1 MPKRPTPVSNWAMRR
16 LFLSLVLAA
25 TVGCTPTVN
34 LVESVSVAD
43 VRTGWYDV
51 GIQAGGQ
58 NKLVP
63 SISLTLKNRSAQSV
77 ARVQLNAIFHRV
89 GEADGWGEHYVSA
102 IDANG
107 LAAGATTRNI
117 VMRSTLGYTGGQA
130 RVEMLRHAS
139 FVDAT
144 VDIFGKQGRGNWV
157 KLGEYRIDRQLLT
170 R

>member
-1 MPKRPTPVSNWAMRR
+1 MSNEGMRR
-16 LFLSLVLAA
+16 LLIVSLILAA
-25 TVGCTPTVN
+25 AGCTPTVD
-34 LVESVSVAD
+34 LPQTVAITD

-51 GIQAGGQ
+51 GILESGQ

-63 SISLTLKNRSAQSV
+63 SISLKLQNKSSDSV

-102 IDANG
+102 VDSNG
-107 LAAGATTRNI
+107 LAAGGSTKVI
-117 VMRSTLGYTGGQA
+117 VLRSTLGYTGDESRA
-130 RVEMLRHAS
+130 EMLQHAS

-157 KLGEYRIDRQLLT
+157 KLGEYRIDRQLL
-170 R
+170 RQ